1 MKLKILSLIAF
12 ITSCFLAA
20 TNIIIAVLVKSWHLV
35 GISIVPSFNGA
46 MAWFVV
52 YLLERYGKKEEE

>member
-1 MKLKILSLIAF
+1 MKLKTASLIAF
-12 ITSCFLAA
+12 ITSCFLTA
-20 TNIIIAVLVKSWHLV
+20 TNIVIAILVKSWHLI

-52 YLLERYGKKEEE
+52 YLLERYGTKEA